1 MACLAGPDPQES
13 TMRPCRCCLLL
24 AALLAV
30 PLASHTASAAPSVAD
45 TAASAAVDPEAIGAL
60 TGMGKALRALP
71 QSSMAAT
78 TRSVVYSLPVDCTTI
93 VVDGIGYQQCSNGW
107 YQPRYVGTTVQYI
120 VVDAPR

>member
-1 MACLAGPDPQES
+1 
-13 TMRPCRCCLLL
+13 MRPCRCCLLL

-30 PLASHTASAAPSVAD
+30 PLASHTASATPSVAD

-60 TGMGKALRALP
+60 TRMGKALRALP
-71 QSSMAAT
+71 QFSMAAT

-107 YQPRYVGTTVQYI
+107 YQPRYVGTTVQYV